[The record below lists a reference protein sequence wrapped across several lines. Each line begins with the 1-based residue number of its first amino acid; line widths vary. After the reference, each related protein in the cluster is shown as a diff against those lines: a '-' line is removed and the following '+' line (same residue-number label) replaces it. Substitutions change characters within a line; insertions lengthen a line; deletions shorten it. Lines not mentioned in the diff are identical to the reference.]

1 MHMRMRMHDSLPHY
15 LYTYLPT
22 PRPQILGNFS
32 LERSIAAAATA
43 TAAMHADEH
52 DLASYL
58 EQVLS
63 K

>member
-32 LERSIAAAATA
+32 LERSIAAAATPPPPPCMR
-43 TAAMHADEH
+43 T
-52 DLASYL
+52 STIWRRT
-58 EQVLS
+58 LS
-63 K
+63 RY

>member
-43 TAAMHADEH
+43 AMHADEH